1 MTIFEIIVV
10 LAASPIIAALLYG
23 AWQFSGQEDSAG
35 GASAR
40 DGGPTKA

>member
-23 AWQFSGQEDSAG
+23 AWQFSWQEDSHTGTPKDG
-35 GASAR
+35 GAK
-40 DGGPTKA
+40 KA